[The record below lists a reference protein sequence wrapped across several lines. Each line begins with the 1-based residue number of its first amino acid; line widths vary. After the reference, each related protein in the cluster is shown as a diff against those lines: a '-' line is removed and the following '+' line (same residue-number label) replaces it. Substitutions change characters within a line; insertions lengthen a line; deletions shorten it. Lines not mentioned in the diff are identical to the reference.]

1 MPNENLQCYITTAAV
16 IIIIISISKFDQRT
30 VQATTTEYSFLYR
43 DWTSNSRRPENY
55 AEEKVREKKWKKE
68 KKNTNHESQSY
79 RNVSSGIERR
89 MKEGSKTMV
98 EWTDWL
104 IVTETVSVAMRE
116 RERER
121 ERDWVMEWVE
131 AEVQVEENLLRAC
144 IVFCSN
150 NNEKKWKDRFVF
162 IYFR

>member
-55 AEEKVREKKWKKE
+55 AEEKVREKKMKKR
-68 KKNTNHESQSY
+68 KKKYESWIAIIPKCKQWN
-79 RNVSSGIERR
+79 REANERR
-89 MKEGSKTMV
+89 IEDDGGM
-98 EWTDWL
+98 DWL
-104 IVTETVSVAMRE
+104 IDRNGNSFSCDERE

-121 ERDWVMEWVE
+121 EWLSDGVSGGWSSGWGEPPPCVHR
-131 AEVQVEENLLRAC
+131 LLL
-144 IVFCSN
+144 
-150 NNEKKWKDRFVF
+150 K
-162 IYFR
+162 